1 MSYTLYMKTKRQ
13 IIEML
18 KTAATATIAFKG
30 LVSRAEVDARRQEL
44 IDGFKAQVASY
55 NARHPGWGLEVLVKD
70 NQVHAGASVMFLPMY
85 PKTGA
90 IVVGSKEYI
99 VAGVYCAIRDIL
111 VETYAES
118 ALHWGFQT
126 RAGSTIIIEN

>member
-1 MSYTLYMKTKRQ
+1 MSYTLYMKTKKQ

-18 KTAATATIAFKG
+18 KAAATATIAFKG

-44 IDGFKAQVASY
+44 IDHLEAQVASY
-55 NARHPGWGLEVLVKD
+55 NILHPGVGLEVEVRD
-70 NQVHAGASVMFLPMY
+70 NQVHAGASVLFLPPY

-90 IVVGSKEYI
+90 VVVRSKEYI
-99 VAGVYCAIRDIL
+99 VAGVYCAIKDIL
-111 VETYAES
+111 TETYAES

-126 RAGSTIIIEN
+126 VAGSTIIIEN